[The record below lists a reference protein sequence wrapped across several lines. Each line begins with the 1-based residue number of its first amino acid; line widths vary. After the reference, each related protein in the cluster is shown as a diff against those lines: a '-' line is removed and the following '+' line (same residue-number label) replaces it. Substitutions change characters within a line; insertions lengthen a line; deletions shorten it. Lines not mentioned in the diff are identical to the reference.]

1 MAQSATD
8 RLHLNE
14 ARVALALSAE
24 AMAAEYE
31 QLAEG
36 VRQLMILAAL
46 LERPIDECQAGGDGR
61 LPAAGSRQPATTTG
75 TQGPT
80 MNVSNMSI
88 APTS

>member
-61 LPAAGSRQPATTTG
+61 LPATTTG